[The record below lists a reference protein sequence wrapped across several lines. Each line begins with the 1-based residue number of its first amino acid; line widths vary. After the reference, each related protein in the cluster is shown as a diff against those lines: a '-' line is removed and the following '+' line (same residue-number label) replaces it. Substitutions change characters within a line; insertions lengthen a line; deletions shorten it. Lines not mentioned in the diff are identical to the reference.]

1 MSRIFAGRAV
11 PAGKAPGRRHDAAN
25 TPGWRRAD
33 MGAVNGHG
41 NARSVARV
49 MSVVARGGEAG
60 GVRSPAAAAGK

>member
-1 MSRIFAGRAV
+1 
-11 PAGKAPGRRHDAAN
+11 
-25 TPGWRRAD
+25 